1 MSRRANSKNLDPM
14 RFAPEAKTLSNLPG
28 SPENTNP
35 MNMRAAGQEGTPP
48 IGGSSIYND
57 SNQNGVYPQMGS
69 AVLNPMQYKPTQL
82 SNKPVG
88 QKLNAGANYG
98 LQPQPSPN
106 AGDPMEGMRLG
117 GDAQRRGV
125 MAHPFLGMTGSPA
138 LIPGAMDPNIPG
150 QGRPLGQ
157 FESTT
162 AYTEGGPKN
171 SKKGAKA

>member
-1 MSRRANSKNLDPM
+1 MSRRAKLESLDPM
-14 RFAPEAKTLSNLPG
+14 RFAPEAKSLSNLPG

-48 IGGSSIYND
+48 IGGASIYND
-57 SNQNGVYPQMGS
+57 SNQNGAYPQMGS
-69 AVLNPMQYKPTQL
+69 AVLNPMQYMPSQM
-82 SNKPVG
+82 SNMPIG

-117 GDAQRRGV
+117 QNASMKGL

-150 QGRPLGQ
+150 QGQALMQPMITVDGQ
-157 FESTT
+157 N
-162 AYTEGGPKN
+162 N

>member
-35 MNMRAAGQEGTPP
+35 INMRAAGREATPE
-48 IGGSSIYND
+48 IGGPSAYFD
-57 SNQNGVYPQMGS
+57 SNQNGAYPVAMGTGH
-69 AVLNPMQYKPTQL
+69 LDPTQYKPSQM
-82 SNKPVG
+82 SNMPVG

-117 GDAQRRGV
+117 QNASMKGL
-125 MAHPFLGMTGSPA
+125 MAHPYLGMTGSPT
-138 LIPGAMDPNIPG
+138 LIPGAMNPNIPG
-150 QGRPLGQ
+150 QGQGLMQPMITVDSQ
-157 FESTT
+157 NKKS
-162 AYTEGGPKN
+162 
-171 SKKGAKA
+171 KGAKA

>member
-14 RFAPEAKTLSNLPG
+14 RFAPEAKSLSNLPG

-48 IGGSSIYND
+48 IGGASIYND
-57 SNQNGVYPQMGS
+57 SNQNGAYPQMGS
-69 AVLNPMQYKPTQL
+69 AVLNPMQYMPSQM
-82 SNKPVG
+82 SNMPIG

-106 AGDPMEGMRLG
+106 AFEPLEGMRLG
-117 GDAQRRGV
+117 QNASMKGL

-150 QGRPLGQ
+150 QGQALMQPMITVDGQ
-157 FESTT
+157 N
-162 AYTEGGPKN
+162 N

>member
-14 RFAPEAKTLSNLPG
+14 RFAPEAKSLSNLPG

-48 IGGSSIYND
+48 IGGASIYND
-57 SNQNGVYPQMGS
+57 SNQNGAYPQMGS
-69 AVLNPMQYKPTQL
+69 AVLNPMQYMPSQM
-82 SNKPVG
+82 SNMPIG

-117 GDAQRRGV
+117 QNASMKGL

-138 LIPGAMDPNIPG
+138 LIPGAMDPMIPG
-150 QGRPLGQ
+150 QGQGLMQPMITVDGQ
-157 FESTT
+157 N
-162 AYTEGGPKN
+162 N